1 MNKMTV
7 YEEMPLNEMGQV
19 LVKSGFFEDAKDAS
33 QAIVK
38 VLAGR
43 ELGFGPIASMTGIY
57 IVKGKPTLSAN
68 LMAAA
73 IKRDPRY
80 NYRVVQLTDEVCEL
94 IFLESGEEI
103 GRSIFTKEDAT
114 KAGTQNMGK
123 FPRNMLF
130 ARALSNG
137 VKWHCP
143 DVMSGAPVYTPDEL
157 GAEVDDETGEII
169 PGSYKVVKPDS
180 KSKPPAVKPT
190 PQSNTPITA
199 AVIAAGLTE
208 NTFSFNKT
216 MAKLNLPADASEET
230 VLGAFRVYRAA
241 RDADATSDEAAEM
254 ANAQLDLQ
262 AATEYTTGSGKVL
275 GKLSPDE
282 LTSMIEQIDALAD
295 PTRKMLEIKRHCLTL
310 IEYAESLE
318 V

>member
-94 IFLESGEEI
+94 IFLENGEEI

-216 MAKLNLPADASEET
+216 MAKLHLPADASEAT
-230 VLGAFRVYRAA
+230 VMRAFKIYRAA
-241 RDADATSDEAAEM
+241 RDTDATSDEAAEQ
-254 ANAQLDLQ
+254 ANAWWELEE
-262 AATEYTTGSGKVL
+262 ATTYTTSKGNVL
-275 GKLSPDE
+275 GKLSPEDLKE
-282 LTSMIEQIDALAD
+282 QVENINAIASPSQNVLT
-295 PTRKMLEIKRHCLTL
+295 IKRHCETL
-310 IEYAESLE
+310 IKHLESLE

>member
-1 MNKMTV
+1 MNEMTV

-19 LVKSGFFEDAKDAS
+19 LVKSGFFADVKDAS

-94 IFLESGEEI
+94 IFLEKGEEI
-103 GRSIFTKEDAT
+103 GRSIFTKNDAT

-157 GAEVDDETGEII
+157 GARVDGETGEII
-169 PGSYKVVKPDS
+169 PGNYEVVKPG
-180 KSKPPAVKPT
+180 KTPT
-190 PQSNTPITA
+190 SPIDTSVID
-199 AVIAAGLTE
+199 AVIAAGFTE
-208 NTFSFNKT
+208 NDFSFKAT
-216 MAKLNLPADASEET
+216 MKKLGLPADAPQGIVMVE
-230 VLGAFRVYRAA
+230 FKNYRDA
-241 RDADATSDEAAEM
+241 RDSGLDSDEAAM
-254 ANAQLDLQ
+254 QVRVDRAMIF
-262 AATEYTTGSGKVL
+262 ATDSGKVL
-275 GKLSPDE
+275 GKLSPDDLAAMVKRIDNFE
-282 LTSMIEQIDALAD
+282 GKPGPKTQQI
-295 PTRKMLEIKRHCLTL
+295 KEHCLVL
-310 IEYAESLE
+310 LE
-318 V
+318 HQEQFEIPS